1 MEDKKIVALFFSR
14 DEAAL
19 SECEKK
25 YGRYCMAIA
34 ERILGSE
41 EDAKETVNDIYLR
54 AWSEIPPKVPD
65 DLCAYLGMI
74 CRSRALD
81 VRKSQ
86 TRQKRGG
93 EISDAALD
101 ELIECLPAEDENPVD
116 AIALRD
122 AMNSFIETLSARE
135 RVIFVQ
141 RYYHLYGIKEIAA
154 DNDLRES
161 AVKMRLQRLRQKL
174 AEHLRINGF
183 IL

>member
-54 AWSEIPPKVPD
+54 AWNEIPPKVPD

-81 VRKSQ
+81 MRKSQ

-93 EISDAALD
+93 EISDTALD

-122 AMNSFIETLSARE
+122 AMNAFLGRLSKRS
-135 RVIFVQ
+135 RVVFMK
-141 RYYHLYGIKEIAA
+141 RYFWFMTVSEIAST
-154 DNDLRES
+154 LGMSES
-161 AVKMRLQRLRQKL
+161 AVKMTLSRVRDKL
-174 AEHLRINGF
+174 KTFLEKEGF
-183 IL
+183 TL